1 MHCTRLARGVVAVV
15 QSIVSILL
23 GIWLLPLP
31 LEGTV
36 RRWELSTGIG
46 MSLAWPRGFS
56 DNFSKVRTIIRGPLI
71 IRYSI
76 VIYLKPLYTVL
87 YLWTRA
93 TAFRTTRQA
102 GQIAQNLAQFS
113 AVTYP

>member
-1 MHCTRLARGVVAVV
+1 M
-15 QSIVSILL
+15 
-23 GIWLLPLP
+23 
-31 LEGTV
+31 GTV
-36 RRWELSTGIG
+36 NWHRNVAG
-46 MSLAWPRGFS
+46 LASWPS